1 MKRRSKL
8 EEIKAKAQQ
17 KTNETKTNKIKTNK
31 TSTNRTS
38 QEATQNQNTG
48 QELLLWMA
56 DIKDEYILEA
66 EDCKPQQ
73 TEKRV
78 PGYLIA
84 VGTFAATAAIFTA
97 VLMQSGRNW
106 FNQDKNPIQLPV
118 QSQESEEIQ
127 ESKEIQENEWES
139 EISTENGTETST
151 ESGIEIPIEEISTEE
166 ISTEEIS
173 TEASSINFSTEVI
186 TGEADSTSWL
196 AASSDE
202 IYTDTCEYR
211 VVDGNV
217 FRIDRATG
225 ESKLI
230 STNES
235 SELWNEN
242 DYMLYQ
248 DGILY
253 FTTLKDSAFSILA
266 YNEAQDS
273 LSVVYTRTAQ
283 YNVGR
288 TYYSWGE
295 LYLIGK
301 SNNTLIYYDYNTD
314 NDEAVR
320 NIVAVDVTTGEE
332 LIRLNMNYEWG
343 DYITVDSNMLIAALG
358 GANTDGALY
367 AVDLNTKEER
377 KLSDKCR
384 MRGSGN
390 YIWNH
395 ALYYLDVIEE
405 GIQNS
410 QITNQHYELVGY
422 DLQTGKEIQRT
433 ALGDGTWTTSNGC
446 FVRDRVDGEEAIVLP
461 DTRIIPVPYMDAVY
475 RIGNSIFC
483 IGVGADRI
491 LYQLNMDTEYWETK
505 YDLQT
510 YGIDEIPDNMLWAT
524 KLKQTDRGLLFTYQ
538 DGQYQSHSVFLQD
551 KQESQAIHSNVDDQ
565 SETSETNEES
575 QMAEETIWM
584 PQYQVRY
591 PARAE
596 VTDELW
602 NWLEGYGCLESYQ
615 KIQQYYE
622 GFHAMYPVDSVG
634 ELQYYPGRVAFY
646 NGDEI
651 IIRQNNMEYSY
662 TGPAI
667 YSKEELPQELENIL
681 YYASYQYGDYALS
694 KNLEKIDLEGCSRT
708 EAADYCNGIMKQYG
722 YEFASVDVYTITYEH
737 IQEIVN
743 DPRYKDWCFAPGYD
757 PVNQTGGEWT
767 EGDDAYLIVYRDL
780 SWNNQPIQVSEYYSY
795 NYAIYSPK
803 YGIIKMIIQ
812 YPPEYLGETQCAII
826 SEEEALKEA
835 EIKFKK
841 DFADVEMAQVISS
854 EVIYSLDSDNRR
866 NIAYDYADEW
876 QGTFSPYW
884 KVTFSMASMFSGDSE
899 ENAEQSQPVVD
910 ILVPAVR

>member
-17 KTNETKTNKIKTNK
+17 KTNETKTNK
-31 TSTNRTS
+31 TSTNRIS

-66 EDCKPQQ
+66 EDCKTQQ

-78 PGYLIA
+78 LGYLIA
-84 VGTFAATAAIFTA
+84 VGTFVATAAIFTA

-118 QSQESEEIQ
+118 QTRESDEIQESEEIQ
-127 ESKEIQENEWES
+127 KTEWES
-139 EISTENGTETST
+139 ETSTENVTET
-151 ESGIEIPIEEISTEE
+151 PTEE
-166 ISTEEIS
+166 T
-173 TEASSINFSTEVI
+173 STEVI
-186 TGEADSTSWL
+186 TGEADSTAWL
-196 AASSDE
+196 AATSDE

-211 VVDGNV
+211 VVDENV
-217 FRIDRATG
+217 FRIDRVTG

-235 SELWNEN
+235 SELWNGN
-242 DYMLYQ
+242 DYMIYQ

-266 YNEAQDS
+266 YNEVQNS

-283 YNVGR
+283 YNAGR

-301 SNNTLIYYDYNTD
+301 SNNMLIYYDYNTD
-314 NDEAVR
+314 NDETVGD
-320 NIVAVDVTTGEE
+320 IVAIDATTGEE
-332 LIRLNMNYEWG
+332 LIRFDMNYEWG
-343 DYITVDSNMLIAALG
+343 DYITVDSNTLIAALG

-377 KLSDKCR
+377 KLSDKGR
-384 MRGSGN
+384 MRGNGN

-395 ALYYLDVIEE
+395 VLYYLDVIEE
-405 GIQNS
+405 DRMQDS
-410 QITNQHYELVGY
+410 KTTNQQYELVGY

-433 ALGDGTWTTSNGC
+433 ALGDGTWTTNNGC
-446 FVRDRVDGEEAIVLP
+446 FVRDRVGGEEAIVLP

-475 RIGNSIFC
+475 RIGNSVFC

-491 LYQLNMDTEYWETK
+491 LYQLNMDTEYWEAK

-524 KLKQTDRGLLFTYQ
+524 KLKQTDRRLLFTYQ

-551 KQESQAIHSNVDDQ
+551 GKESQTIRSNVDDQ

-575 QMAEETIWM
+575 QTAEETIWM

-591 PARAE
+591 LARIE
-596 VTDELW
+596 VIDEIW
-602 NWLEGYGCLESYQ
+602 NWLEEYGCLEPYQ

-622 GFHAMYPVDSVG
+622 EYQAMYPAYNQG
-634 ELQYYPGRVAFY
+634 ELHCYPGKVADLSY
-646 NGDEI
+646 YGDSI
-651 IIRQNNMEYSY
+651 VIVQNNMEYSY

-667 YSKEELPQELENIL
+667 YSKEELPQELENI
-681 YYASYQYGDYALS
+681 YRYASYQYGDYSLS
-694 KNLEKIDLEGCSRT
+694 KNLEKLDLEECSRM

-743 DPRYKDWCFAPGYD
+743 DPRYKEWCFAPGYD
-757 PVNQTGGEWT
+757 PVNQTGGEWR

-780 SWNNQPIQVSEYYSY
+780 SWNDRPIQVSEYASW
-795 NYAIYSPK
+795 NYAIYSPR
-803 YGIIKMIIQ
+803 YGLVWMTIQ
-812 YPPEYLGETQCAII
+812 YPPEYLGEMQCAII

-841 DFADVEMAQVISS
+841 EFADVETIQILSS
-854 EVIYSLDSDNRR
+854 EVVYSLDSDNR
-866 NIAYDYADEW
+866 NNATYEYGNEW

-884 KVTFSMASMFSGDSE
+884 KVTFSMASMFSDVNV
-899 ENAEQSQPVVD
+899 ENAEQPQPVVD
-910 ILVPAVR
+910 ILVPAVQ

>member
-8 EEIKAKAQQ
+8 EEVKAKAQQ
-17 KTNETKTNKIKTNK
+17 KTNETKINK
-31 TSTNRTS
+31 TSTNHIS
-38 QEATQNQNTG
+38 QKMDQNQSVG

-56 DIKDEYILEA
+56 DIKDECILEA
-66 EDCKPQQ
+66 EDYKTQQ

-84 VGTFAATAAIFTA
+84 VGTFVATAAIFTA

-118 QSQESEEIQ
+118 QTQESEEIQ
-127 ESKEIQENEWES
+127 ETEWES
-139 EISTENGTETST
+139 ETSTENVTETPTEETST
-151 ESGIEIPIEEISTEE
+151 EVVIVEE
-166 ISTEEIS
+166 
-173 TEASSINFSTEVI
+173 
-186 TGEADSTSWL
+186 DSTVWL

-217 FRIDRATG
+217 FRIDRVTG

-235 SELWNEN
+235 SELWNGN
-242 DYMLYQ
+242 DYMIYQ

-283 YNVGR
+283 YNMSK

-301 SNNTLIYYDYNTD
+301 NNNMLIYYDCNND
-314 NDEAVR
+314 NDKTVR
-320 NIVAVDVTTGEE
+320 NIVAVDATTGEE
-332 LIRLNMNYEWG
+332 LIRLDMNYEWG
-343 DYITVDSNMLIAALG
+343 DSITVDSNTLIAALG

-367 AVDLNTKEER
+367 VVDLNTKEER

-384 MRGSGN
+384 MRGNGN

-395 ALYYLDVIEE
+395 ILYYLDVIEE
-405 GIQNS
+405 DRVQDS
-410 QITNQHYELVGY
+410 QATNQQYELVGY
-422 DLQTGKEIQRT
+422 DLQARKEIQRT

-461 DTRIIPVPYMDAVY
+461 DTRIIPVPYMEAVY
-475 RIGNSIFC
+475 RVGNSIFC
-483 IGVGADRI
+483 IGVGTDRI
-491 LYQLNMDTEYWETK
+491 LYQLNMDTEYWEEK

-510 YGIDEIPDNMLWAT
+510 YGIDEIPDSMLWAT

-551 KQESQAIHSNVDDQ
+551 KQESPAMYSNVGDQ
-565 SETSETNEES
+565 FETYETNEES
-575 QMAEETIWM
+575 QTTEETIWM

-602 NWLEGYGCLESYQ
+602 NWLVEYGCLEPYQ

-634 ELQYYPGRVAFY
+634 ELQYYPGRVASY
-646 NGDEI
+646 DGDSI
-651 IIRQNNMEYSY
+651 VITQNNMEYSY
-662 TGPAI
+662 TGPAV
-667 YSKEELPQELENIL
+667 YSKEELPQGLENI
-681 YYASYQYGDYALS
+681 YRYASYQYGDYALS
-694 KNLEKIDLEGCSRT
+694 KNLEKIDLEGCSRA
-708 EAADYCNGIMKQYG
+708 EAANYCNGIMKQYG

-743 DPRYKDWCFAPGYD
+743 DPRYKEWCFAPGYD
-757 PVNQTGGEWT
+757 PVNQTGGEWR

-780 SWNNQPIQVSEYYSY
+780 SWNNQPIQVSEYASW

-803 YGIIKMIIQ
+803 YGIIKMVIQ
-812 YPPEYLGETQCAII
+812 YSPEYLGETQCAII
-826 SEEEALKEA
+826 SEEEALKKA

-841 DFADVEMAQVISS
+841 DFADVEAQVISS
-854 EVIYSLDSDNRR
+854 EVIYSLDSDRGTNTTYEYG
-866 NIAYDYADEW
+866 NEW

-884 KVTFSMASMFSGDSE
+884 KVTFSMASMFSDVNV
-899 ENAEQSQPVVD
+899 ENAEQPQPVVD
-910 ILVPAVR
+910 VLVPAVQ